1 MLGASEGDSTPSRWP
16 RRLLIVGIVS
26 LIVGMIG
33 LATTLPKINDELRP
47 DHLNK
52 AVIGPGESI
61 EVNVTGLRVYSFFQ
75 NVTDSDGIDGTIT
88 VISNGK
94 EIELREPSI
103 MSGVGVMEFDNDIV
117 FKPMGWIQPSEN
129 SRMELTSESN
139 LTIYLV
145 DQNEVSEVA
154 FTQPAIL
161 TSCLS
166 LLLGGCLLPVSLIL
180 FLIRKKGGTSKS
192 NVTLRTAD
200 GIEVKLSVDGPTS
213 SGAVLTT
220 DQIYAI
226 AKLQEKAGPNGE
238 ITLDFKMTPKSSKQS
253 TPPPFADRPDY
264 DDIRA
269 MDNEEE
275 KAEALLNKIDNL
287 IEEIP
292 EGENE
297 ENDNGKSNWK
307 DWDEG

>member
-26 LIVGMIG
+26 LIVGMVG
-33 LATTLPKINDELRP
+33 LATTFPKIADELRP
-47 DHLNK
+47 DRHPNT
-52 AVIGPGESI
+52 VIEPGESI
-61 EVNVTGLRVYSFFQ
+61 EVNLTGLSVYLFFQ
-75 NVTDSDGIDGTIT
+75 NITDSDEIDGTIT
-88 VISNGK
+88 IISNGK

-103 MSGVGVMEFDNDIV
+103 MSGGEEIEFDNNIV
-117 FKPMGWIQPSEN
+117 FKQMGWIQPSEN
-129 SRMELTSESN
+129 SRTQLTSESN

-145 DQNEVSEVA
+145 DQNEVSEA
-154 FTQPAIL
+154 TFTQPAIL

-180 FLIRKKGGTSKS
+180 FLIRKKGGSSKS

-200 GIEVKLSVDGPTS
+200 GREVKLSIDGPTS

-238 ITLDFKMTPKSSKQS
+238 ITLDFKMVPKSNKQS

>member
-1 MLGASEGDSTPSRWP
+1 MLGAMGGDSTPSRWP

-26 LIVGMIG
+26 LIVGIVG
-33 LATTLPKINDELRP
+33 LATTLPKINDEFRP

-61 EVNVTGLRVYSFFQ
+61 EVNLTGLRVYSFFQ
-75 NVTDSDGIDGTIT
+75 NITDSDEIDGAIT

-103 MSGVGVMEFDNDIV
+103 MSGVGVMEFDNNIV
-117 FKPMGWIQPSEN
+117 FKPMGWIQPSEH
-129 SRMELTSESN
+129 SRTELISESN

-145 DQNEVSEVA
+145 DQNEVSEAA

-180 FLIRKKGGTSKS
+180 FLIRKKGGPSKS

-200 GIEVKLSVDGPTS
+200 GREVKLSIDGPTS

-238 ITLDFKMTPKSSKQS
+238 ITLDFKMVPKSSKQS

-275 KAEALLNKIDNL
+275 KAEAPLSKIDNL
-287 IEEIP
+287 M
-292 EGENE
+292 ENISE
-297 ENDNGKSNWK
+297 DDSDEDDNTESNWK
-307 DWDEG
+307 NWDEG